1 MLKKLKLS
9 FIDYRT
15 LIEKGREKREIR
27 KHKQSKNK
35 IDTIIVILIILNTKA
50 TS

>member
-1 MLKKLKLS
+1 MLKELKLS

-15 LIEKGREKREIR
+15 LIEKRREIK